1 MWNYFYLLSIQKKK
15 GQYQARCTQSSNN
28 KGTARSL
35 KDLKLIS
42 LIKKKNKNKTEYFSS
57 IRAYVQIE

>member
-42 LIKKKNKNKTEYFSS
+42 LIKKKKQKQNRIFLFH
-57 IRAYVQIE
+57 